1 MPRTFETGF
10 RRWQGWMKMMSKPQR
25 LHPAAIIFNFIR
37 ILKEGI
43 YAIII
48 GFITFRG
55 LSFVYFISALAA
67 VLILLISISILIWY
81 RFTYQIEADELRIQY
96 GIFVKK
102 RRFISKHRIQS
113 IDLTAGV
120 IHRIFKLV
128 KVEIDT
134 ASGSGA
140 EASLKAVTLTEGER
154 VRSELKKTRVEEVE
168 SGVEAKQPPRPSF
181 TVSFKRLF
189 LAGST
194 SGSVGIILAFFF
206 FGFSQLEQFIPESYY
221 ENTLTWI
228 IGLSLTLIIGLGI
241 IVLVLLWLFGIAGT
255 MIKYGHF
262 MITKNEDE
270 LFITRGLLE
279 KKQSTIPLG
288 RIQAVGIQESI
299 IRQPLGYVT
308 VFAEVAGGMAGKG
321 EDFSTMLHP
330 MLKKT
335 EVQAFLNEMLPEY
348 AVGPDEISVKLP
360 GRAQKYYMIRALLP
374 IVLPLIAVLYF
385 IPRFFWIPVIV
396 MVLCGLLGYLRY
408 RAGGYHIAGNCLII
422 RYRTFNKITMIMYHK
437 RVQAFES
444 MQHFIHRRERLATV
458 KLSIIGVSG
467 SGKHYTLKEL
477 TASDANHLSDWYS
490 YRK

>member
-1 MPRTFETGF
+1 
-10 RRWQGWMKMMSKPQR
+10 MMSKPQR

-37 ILKEGI
+37 ILREGI
-43 YAIII
+43 YAIIL

-55 LSFVYFISALAA
+55 VSFMYFILALA
-67 VLILLISISILIWY
+67 VILILLITISILTWY
-81 RFTYQIEADELRIQY
+81 RFTYRIVEDELRIEY

-102 RRFISKHRIQS
+102 KRFISKNRIQS

-128 KVEIDT
+128 KVEIET
-134 ASGSGA
+134 AGSGSGA
-140 EASLKAVTLTEGER
+140 EGSLKAVTLAEGER
-154 VRSELKKTRVEEVE
+154 VRSKLKKTGLEQEEMDMEVE
-168 SGVEAKQPPRPSF
+168 IPPQPSF

-221 ENTLTWI
+221 KNTLAWI
-228 IGLSLTLIIGLGI
+228 IGSSITLIIGLGI

-255 MIKYGHF
+255 MIKYGNF
-262 MITKNEDE
+262 TITKNDNE

-279 KKQSTIPLG
+279 KKQSTIPLS
-288 RIQAVGIQESI
+288 RIQAVGIQESM

-308 VFAEVAGGMAGKG
+308 VFAEVAGGVANKG
-321 EDFSTMLHP
+321 DDFSTVLFP
-330 MLKKT
+330 MMKKA
-335 EVQAFLNEMLPEY
+335 EVNAFLGEILPEY
-348 AVGPDEISVKLP
+348 AVQQDEMTALP
-360 GRAQKYYMIRALLP
+360 GRAQKYYVIRALLP
-374 IVLPLIAVLYF
+374 LLLPLAAVLYF
-385 IPRFFWIPVIV
+385 IPRFFWIPVILMILSWV
-396 MVLCGLLGYLRY
+396 IGNLRF
-408 RAGGYHIAGNCLII
+408 RAGGYHIADDCLIV

-437 RVQAFES
+437 RIQAFER
-444 MQHFIHRRERLATV
+444 MQHLMHRKEDLATV

-477 TASDANHLSDWYS
+477 AVADADQLADWCS
-490 YRK
+490 YRD